1 MLPDPPTPTQGWAQH
16 RKNRAIVLDVENSPG
31 VAACGLGAHSGVC
44 CSKSGST
51 GGSQLWESQEVQF
64 PSCQRTSCGSNIG
77 QEVSKVGRVGRETE
91 LRAIQRSIRRG
102 KLPSLLAGPW
112 TRAPR
117 LVHALTC
124 QGQGWMMEEK
134 CLLTDLVPPPLSRIT
149 VSKNS
154 QPVTYLCIY
163 HF

>member
-1 MLPDPPTPTQGWAQH
+1 MQRADALHPLFGRDQSSETEGMLPDPPPPTQGWAQH
-16 RKNRAIVLDVENSPG
+16 RENRAIVLDVENSPG

-44 CSKSGST
+44 CSKPGSP

-112 TRAPR
+112 TQGTKACACTDMPR
-117 LVHALTC
+117 T
-124 QGQGWMMEEK
+124 GMDDGGE
-134 CLLTDLVPPPLSRIT
+134 
-149 VSKNS
+149 VS
-154 QPVTYLCIY
+154 P
-163 HF
+163 H